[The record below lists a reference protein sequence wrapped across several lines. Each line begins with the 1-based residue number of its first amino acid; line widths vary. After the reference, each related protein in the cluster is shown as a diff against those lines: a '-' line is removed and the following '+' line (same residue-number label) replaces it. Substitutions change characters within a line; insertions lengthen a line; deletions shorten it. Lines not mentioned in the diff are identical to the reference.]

1 MRQKI
6 AGNRRY
12 LFLATVLAIAVPAL
26 WFTFIWVV
34 APGLPPVP
42 TSTGP
47 VPTPTD
53 VAPSPPPVPTPTD
66 PVPTPTDVAVA
77 PSPAGA
83 DREALVALYQATDG
97 TNWVNNANWLSDA
110 PLDTWYGVT
119 TDASGRV
126 TALTLIENGLRGE
139 IPSALG
145 SLTNLTWLGLY
156 NNELSGEIPSALG
169 NLTNLTSLSL
179 SGNRLSGEIPSA
191 LGDLTNLTT
200 LGLWG
205 NELSGA
211 IPSALGNLTNLTT
224 LNLSINELS
233 GAIPPALGNLTN
245 LTWLDMSENE
255 LSGAIPSALGNLTNL
270 EAWYLSGNQLRGCV
284 PAAWRNV
291 EYWND
296 LDSLGLPFC
305 AASSTTSPATAGA
318 ADWEAL
324 VAFYPATESGMAAA
338 DTQSRNAAQPN
349 PTHSSEVSSWNLRG

>member
-1 MRQKI
+1 MRQRI
-6 AGNRRY
+6 VGNRRY
-12 LFLATVLAIAVPAL
+12 LFLATVLAVAVPAL

-53 VAPSPPPVPTPTD
+53 VAPSPPPAPTPTD

-97 TNWVNNANWLSDA
+97 ANWVYNANWLSDA

-119 TDASGRV
+119 TDANGRV
-126 TALTLIENGLRGE
+126 IGLDF
-139 IPSALG
+139 AK
-145 SLTNLTWLGLY
+145 
-156 NNELSGEIPSALG
+156 
-169 NLTNLTSLSL
+169 
-179 SGNRLSGEIPSA
+179 
-191 LGDLTNLTT
+191 
-200 LGLWG
+200 

-211 IPSALGNLTNLTT
+211 IPSALGNLTNLTW
-224 LNLSINELS
+224 LDLSENELS

-245 LTWLDMSENE
+245 LTWL
-255 LSGAIPSALGNLTNL
+255 A
-270 EAWYLSGNQLRGCV
+270 LSGNQLRGCV

-305 AASSTTSPATAGA
+305 DAS
-318 ADWEAL
+318 
-324 VAFYPATESGMAAA
+324 
-338 DTQSRNAAQPN
+338 
-349 PTHSSEVSSWNLRG
+349 